1 MLLSQYLPSRVSF
14 SIRDGLYCGGH
25 GAPRFLSAHRFVRVG
40 RTLISI
46 PDSPLVG
53 PRPLLLLT
61 TFHPFL
67 RGVVFSLW
75 LFVASCGTGWASTPS
90 CNLRPPFHISLLT
103 TKSLRRHSH
112 YAHCQPLQLTYGRAS
127 SSQVIYLLVFNI
139 CCSLPHFGT
148 IGAFP
153 FGRLTCVLSALPIIT
168 LDLSVRGT
176 GHLYPPFALSGRLL
190 CGWYCFIFDEV
201 VASVEFS
208 SNVCCDF
215 FTICS

>member
-1 MLLSQYLPSRVSF
+1 MLFRPLL
-14 SIRDGLYCGGH
+14 
-25 GAPRFLSAHRFVRVG
+25 GAPFPVPSLSCFIFYTRWSVLRRSRCSKVPVSASLSKG
-40 RTLISI
+40 RPDSLISI

-61 TFHPFL
+61 TFHLFL

-148 IGAFP
+148 LGAFP
-153 FGRLTCVLSALPIIT
+153 FGRLTCVLSALPI
-168 LDLSVRGT
+168 S
-176 GHLYPPFALSGRLL
+176 P
-190 CGWYCFIFDEV
+190 
-201 VASVEFS
+201 
-208 SNVCCDF
+208 
-215 FTICS
+215 